1 MNELSE
7 TKISNWVSQFRRG
20 RSAKS
25 YPPVVSLLLV
35 SPLLALLLVGFLYP
49 VARLV
54 QLSVTG
60 GGEPYARLAQSRLY
74 MSVLTDT
81 ILISAAVAALCL
93 LLGYPVALA
102 MARLKGRAALL
113 VVACVFIPLWT
124 SVLIRSYAWVVLLQR
139 NGLVNDL
146 LMATGLSDG
155 PLRLLYTQGAVILA
169 MTHVLLP
176 FAILPIQATLRSLP
190 KDLTLAASN
199 LGATPIRAF
208 LLVTLPLSLPGVFA
222 GTLLCFVLALGFYIT
237 PALVGGPNS
246 MMMATLIG
254 QQTLVVLDW
263 PFAAALSTLL
273 LTVSLLLVAVF
284 RRVLAHNKGFS
295 NVH

>member
-1 MNELSE
+1 MNQSKTLS
-7 TKISNWVSQFRRG
+7 WVAQFRRG
-20 RSAKS
+20 QSAKS
-25 YPPVVSLLLV
+25 YPPAVSLVLV
-35 SPLLALLLVGFLYP
+35 SPLIALLLIGFFYP
-49 VARLV
+49 VARLIE
-54 QLSVTG
+54 LSFANG
-60 GGEPYARLAQSRLY
+60 AEPYVRLVKGDLY
-74 MSVLTDT
+74 IGVLTDT
-81 ILISAAVAALCL
+81 IVVSATVAALCL

-102 MARLKGRAALL
+102 MARLRRKAALL
-113 VVACVFIPLWT
+113 VTACVFVPLWT
-124 SVLIRSYAWVVLLQR
+124 SILIRSYAWVVLLQR

-146 LMATGLSDG
+146 LQAIGLSDG
-155 PLRLLYTQGAVILA
+155 PIRLLYTQGAVILA

-190 KDLTLAASN
+190 ADLTRAASN

-208 LLVTLPLSLPGVFA
+208 VLITLPLSLPGVFA

-237 PALVGGPNS
+237 PALVGGPSS

-273 LTVSLLLVAVF
+273 LTVTLLLVAVF
-284 RRVLAHNKGFS
+284 RRALAQSKGFS
-295 NVH
+295 SAH

>member
-1 MNELSE
+1 MSQ
-7 TKISNWVSQFRRG
+7 SRVSSWLTQLRRG
-20 RSAKS
+20 QSAKS
-25 YPPVVSLLLV
+25 YPPAVSLVLV
-35 SPLLALLLVGFLYP
+35 SPLIALLLVGFVYP

-54 QLSVTG
+54 ELSFANG
-60 GGEPYARLAQSRLY
+60 AEPYVRLVKGDLY
-74 MSVLTDT
+74 IRVLTDT
-81 ILISAAVAALCL
+81 VVISAAVAAFCL

-102 MARLKGRAALL
+102 MARLKHKAALL
-113 VVACVFIPLWT
+113 VTACVLVPLWT
-124 SVLIRSYAWVVLLQR
+124 SILIRSYAWVVLLQR

-146 LMATGLSDG
+146 LQAIGLSDG
-155 PLRLLYTQGAVILA
+155 PVRLLYTKGAVILA

-190 KDLTLAASN
+190 ADLTRAASN
-199 LGATPIRAF
+199 LGAAPIRAF
-208 LLVTLPLSLPGVFA
+208 FLITLPLSLPGVFA

-237 PALVGGPNS
+237 PALVGGPSS

-273 LTVSLLLVAVF
+273 LTATLLLVAVF
-284 RRVLAHNKGFS
+284 RRALAQSKGFS
-295 NVH
+295 SAH

>member
-1 MNELSE
+1 MSDNKVFS
-7 TKISNWVSQFRRG
+7 WVAQFRRG
-20 RSAKS
+20 QSAKA
-25 YPPVVSLLLV
+25 YPPAVSLLLV
-35 SPLLALLLVGFLYP
+35 SPLISLLFIGFVYP

-54 QLSVTG
+54 QLSFANG
-60 GGEPYARLAQSRLY
+60 AEPYVRLVQGDLY
-74 MSVLTDT
+74 IGVLIDT
-81 ILISAAVAALCL
+81 VLISAVVAALCL
-93 LLGYPVALA
+93 ILGYPVALA
-102 MARLKGRAALL
+102 MARLKRRAALL
-113 VVACVFIPLWT
+113 VTACVFVPLWT
-124 SVLIRSYAWVVLLQR
+124 SILIRSYAWVVLLQR

-146 LMATGLSDG
+146 LQATGLSDG

-190 KDLTLAASN
+190 ADLTRAASN

-208 LLVTLPLSLPGVFA
+208 LLITLPLSLPGIFA

-237 PALVGGPNS
+237 PALVGGPSS

-284 RRVLAHNKGFS
+284 RRALAQSKGFS
-295 NVH
+295 SAH

>member
-1 MNELSE
+1 MSQNNVS
-7 TKISNWVSQFRRG
+7 SWVAQFRRG

-25 YPPVVSLLLV
+25 YPPAVSLLLV
-35 SPLLALLLVGFLYP
+35 SPMIALLFIGFVYP

-54 QLSVTG
+54 DLSFANG
-60 GGEPYARLAQSRLY
+60 AEPYVRLVKGDLY
-74 MSVLTDT
+74 IGVLTDT
-81 ILISAAVAALCL
+81 IVISAVVAALCL
-93 LLGYPVALA
+93 VLGYPVALA
-102 MARLKGRAALL
+102 MARLKQRAALL
-113 VVACVFIPLWT
+113 VTACVFVPLWT
-124 SVLIRSYAWVVLLQR
+124 SILIRSYAWVVLLQR

-146 LMATGLSDG
+146 LQATGLSDG

-190 KDLTLAASN
+190 ADLTRAASN

-208 LLVTLPLSLPGVFA
+208 VLITLPLSLPGVFA

-237 PALVGGPNS
+237 PALVGGPGS

-284 RRVLAHNKGFS
+284 RRALAQSKGYS
-295 NVH
+295 SAH

>member
-1 MNELSE
+1 MIQVCQ
-7 TKISNWVSQFRRG
+7 TRISSWFSLFCRG
-20 RSAKS
+20 RSVKS
-25 YPPVVSLLLV
+25 YPPAMSLLLV
-35 SPLLALLLVGFLYP
+35 SPLMALLLIGFLYP

-54 QLSVTG
+54 QLSFTD
-60 GGEPYARLAQSRLY
+60 GGEPYARLVESRLY
-74 MSVLTDT
+74 ISVLTDT
-81 ILISAAVAALCL
+81 ILISVAVAAFCL

-102 MARLKGRAALL
+102 MARLKRRAALL
-113 VVACVFIPLWT
+113 VAACVFVPLWT

-139 NGLVNDL
+139 NGFVNDL
-146 LMATGLSDG
+146 LQAVGLSDG
-155 PLRLLYTQGAVILA
+155 PLRLLYTHGAVILA

-190 KDLTLAASN
+190 ADLTRAASN
-199 LGATPIRAF
+199 LGATPLRAF

-237 PALVGGPNS
+237 PALVGGPSS
-246 MMMATLIG
+246 MMMASLIG

-284 RRVLAHNKGFS
+284 RRALAHNKGFS
-295 NVH
+295 SVH

>member
-1 MNELSE
+1 MSDNKVS
-7 TKISNWVSQFRRG
+7 SWVAQFRRG
-20 RSAKS
+20 QSAKA
-25 YPPVVSLLLV
+25 YPPAVSLLLV
-35 SPLLALLLVGFLYP
+35 SPLIALLFIGFVYP

-54 QLSVTG
+54 ELSFANG
-60 GGEPYARLAQSRLY
+60 AEPYVRLVKGDLY
-74 MSVLTDT
+74 IGVLTDT
-81 ILISAAVAALCL
+81 IVISAAVAALCL
-93 LLGYPVALA
+93 FLGYPVALA
-102 MARLKGRAALL
+102 MARLKRRAALL
-113 VVACVFIPLWT
+113 VTACVIVPLWT

-146 LMATGLSDG
+146 LQATGLSDG
-155 PLRLLYTQGAVILA
+155 PLRLLYTQGAVVLA

-190 KDLTLAASN
+190 ADLTRAASN

-208 LLVTLPLSLPGVFA
+208 VLITLPLSLPGVFA

-237 PALVGGPNS
+237 PALVGGPGS

-263 PFAAALSTLL
+263 PLAAALSTLL

-284 RRVLAHNKGFS
+284 RRALAQSKGFS
-295 NVH
+295 SAH

>member
-1 MNELSE
+1 MSD
-7 TKISNWVSQFRRG
+7 KKVFSWVAQFRRG
-20 RSAKS
+20 QSAKA
-25 YPPVVSLLLV
+25 YPPAVSLLLV
-35 SPLLALLLVGFLYP
+35 SPLISLLFIGFVYP

-54 QLSVTG
+54 QLSFANG
-60 GGEPYARLAQSRLY
+60 AEPYVRLVQGDLY
-74 MSVLTDT
+74 IGVLIDT
-81 ILISAAVAALCL
+81 VLISAVVAALCL
-93 LLGYPVALA
+93 ILGYPVALA
-102 MARLKGRAALL
+102 MARLKRRAALL
-113 VVACVFIPLWT
+113 VTACVFVPLWT
-124 SVLIRSYAWVVLLQR
+124 SILIRSYAWVVLLQR

-146 LMATGLSDG
+146 LQATGLSDG

-190 KDLTLAASN
+190 ADLTRAASN

-208 LLVTLPLSLPGVFA
+208 LLITLPLSLPGIFA

-237 PALVGGPNS
+237 PALVGGPSS

-284 RRVLAHNKGFS
+284 RRALAQSKGFS
-295 NVH
+295 SAH

>member
-1 MNELSE
+1 M
-7 TKISNWVSQFRRG
+7 IQVSQTRISSWFSLFCRG

-25 YPPVVSLLLV
+25 YPPVMSLLLV
-35 SPLLALLLVGFLYP
+35 SPLMALLLIGFLYP

-54 QLSVTG
+54 QLSFTD
-60 GGEPYARLAQSRLY
+60 GGEPYARLVESRLY
-74 MSVLTDT
+74 ISVLTDT
-81 ILISAAVAALCL
+81 ILISAAVAAFCL

-102 MARLKGRAALL
+102 MARLKRRAALL
-113 VVACVFIPLWT
+113 VAACVFVPLWT

-146 LMATGLSDG
+146 LQAVGLSDG
-155 PLRLLYTQGAVILA
+155 PLRLLYTHGAVILA

-190 KDLTLAASN
+190 ADLTRAASN
-199 LGATPIRAF
+199 LGATPLRAF

-237 PALVGGPNS
+237 PALVGGPSS

-284 RRVLAHNKGFS
+284 RRALAHNKGFS
-295 NVH
+295 SVH

>member
-1 MNELSE
+1 MRQN
-7 TKISNWVSQFRRG
+7 IVSNWVLVFRRG

-25 YPPVVSLLLV
+25 YPPAVSLVLV
-35 SPLLALLLVGFLYP
+35 IPLIALLLVGFVYP

-54 QLSVTG
+54 QLSFANG
-60 GGEPYARLAQSRLY
+60 AEPYVRLFKGDLY
-74 MSVLTDT
+74 IGVLTDT
-81 ILISAAVAALCL
+81 IVISAAVAALCL

-102 MARLKGRAALL
+102 MARLKGKAAL
-113 VVACVFIPLWT
+113 VVTACVFVPLWT
-124 SVLIRSYAWVVLLQR
+124 SILIRSYAWVVLLQR

-146 LMATGLSDG
+146 LQASGLSDG

-190 KDLTLAASN
+190 ADLTRAASN

-237 PALVGGPNS
+237 PALVGGPSS

-284 RRVLAHNKGFS
+284 RRALAQSKGFS
-295 NVH
+295 SAH

>member
-1 MNELSE
+1 MSQN
-7 TKISNWVSQFRRG
+7 TNSNWFSQFRRG
-20 RSAKS
+20 QSAKS

-35 SPLLALLLVGFLYP
+35 GPLIALLLVGFVYP

-54 QLSVTG
+54 QLSFADGT
-60 GGEPYARLAQSRLY
+60 EPYVRLVEGELY
-74 MSVLTDT
+74 ISVLTDT
-81 ILISAAVAALCL
+81 ILISAAVATLCL

-102 MARLKGRAALL
+102 MARLRRKASLL
-113 VVACVFIPLWT
+113 VTACVFVPLWT
-124 SVLIRSYAWVVLLQR
+124 SVLIRSYAWVVLFQR

-146 LMATGLSDG
+146 LQALGLTDG

-190 KDLTLAASN
+190 ADLTRAASN

-208 LLVTLPLSLPGVFA
+208 LLITLPLSLPGVFA

-284 RRVLAHNKGFS
+284 RRALAQSKGFS
-295 NVH
+295 SVH

>member
-1 MNELSE
+1 MNAVSRRSLS
-7 TKISNWVSQFRRG
+7 SWWLRLHHG

-25 YPPVVSLLLV
+25 YPPAVSLLLV
-35 SPLLALLLVGFLYP
+35 SPLMALLIVGFLYP

-54 QLSVTG
+54 QLSFTN
-60 GGEPYARLAQSRLY
+60 GGEPYARLVRSGLY
-74 MSVLTDT
+74 VGVLTDT
-81 ILISAAVAALCL
+81 ILISATVAILCL
-93 LLGYPVALA
+93 VLGYPVALA
-102 MARLKGRAALL
+102 MARLRRPVALL
-113 VVACVFIPLWT
+113 VAACVFIPLWT

-146 LMATGLSDG
+146 LITVGLIDM
-155 PLRLLYTQGAVILA
+155 PLRLLYTHGAVILA

-190 KDLTLAASN
+190 ADLTRAASN
-199 LGATPIRAF
+199 LGATPVRAF

-273 LTVSLLLVAVF
+273 LTVSLVLVAVF
-284 RRVLAHNKGFS
+284 RRALAYNKGFS
-295 NVH
+295 SVH

>member
-1 MNELSE
+1 MSQNRFSSW
-7 TKISNWVSQFRRG
+7 ISKLQRG
-20 RSAKS
+20 QSAKS
-25 YPPVVSLLLV
+25 YPPAVSLLLV
-35 SPLLALLLVGFLYP
+35 SPLLALLLIGFLYP

-54 QLSVTG
+54 QLSFANG
-60 GGEPYARLAQSRLY
+60 AEPYVRLVEGELY
-74 MSVLTDT
+74 IGVLTDT
-81 ILISAAVAALCL
+81 IVISAAVAALCL
-93 LLGYPVALA
+93 LLGYPVAMA
-102 MARLKGRAALL
+102 MARLKRKAALL
-113 VVACVFIPLWT
+113 VTACVFVPLWT
-124 SVLIRSYAWVVLLQR
+124 SILVRSYAWVVLFQR

-146 LMATGLSDG
+146 LQALGLSDE
-155 PLRLLYTQGAVILA
+155 PLRLLYTQGAVIVA

-190 KDLTLAASN
+190 DDLTRAASN

-208 LLVTLPLSLPGVFA
+208 LLITLPLSLPGVFA

-237 PALVGGPNS
+237 PALVGGPSS

-284 RRVLAHNKGFS
+284 RRTFSQNKGFS
-295 NVH
+295 SVH

>member
-1 MNELSE
+1 MRQN
-7 TKISNWVSQFRRG
+7 KVSNWVLVFRRG
-20 RSAKS
+20 QSAKS
-25 YPPVVSLLLV
+25 YPPAVSLVLV
-35 SPLLALLLVGFLYP
+35 IPLIALLLVGFVYP

-54 QLSVTG
+54 QLSFANG
-60 GGEPYARLAQSRLY
+60 AEPYVRLIKGDLY
-74 MSVLTDT
+74 IGVLTDT
-81 ILISAAVAALCL
+81 IVISAAVAALCL

-102 MARLKGRAALL
+102 MARLKGEAAL
-113 VVACVFIPLWT
+113 VVTACVFVPLWT
-124 SVLIRSYAWVVLLQR
+124 SILIRSYAWVVLLQR

-146 LMATGLSDG
+146 LQASGLSDG

-190 KDLTLAASN
+190 ADLTRAASN

-237 PALVGGPNS
+237 PALVGGPSS

-263 PFAAALSTLL
+263 PFAAALSTML

-284 RRVLAHNKGFS
+284 RRALAQSKGFS
-295 NVH
+295 SAH

>member
-1 MNELSE
+1 MIQN
-7 TKISNWVSQFRRG
+7 KVSSLVVQFRRG
-20 RSAKS
+20 QSAKS
-25 YPPVVSLLLV
+25 YPPAVSLVLI
-35 SPLLALLLVGFLYP
+35 SPLIALLLVGFVYP

-54 QLSVTG
+54 ELSFANG
-60 GGEPYARLAQSRLY
+60 AEPYFRLIKGDLY
-74 MSVLTDT
+74 IGVLTDT
-81 ILISAAVAALCL
+81 IVISAAVAALCL

-102 MARLKGRAALL
+102 MARLKRKTALL
-113 VVACVFIPLWT
+113 VTACVFVPLWT
-124 SVLIRSYAWVVLLQR
+124 SILIRSYAWVVLLQR

-146 LMATGLSDG
+146 MQATGLSEA

-176 FAILPIQATLRSLP
+176 FAVLPIQATLRSLP
-190 KDLTLAASN
+190 ADLTRAASN

-208 LLVTLPLSLPGVFA
+208 LLITLPLSLPGVFA

-237 PALVGGPNS
+237 PALVGGPSS

-273 LTVSLLLVAVF
+273 LTVTLLLVAVF
-284 RRVLAHNKGFS
+284 RRALAQSKGFS
-295 NVH
+295 SAH

>member
-1 MNELSE
+1 VRQN
-7 TKISNWVSQFRRG
+7 KVSNWVLVFRRG
-20 RSAKS
+20 QSAKS
-25 YPPVVSLLLV
+25 YPPAVSLVLV
-35 SPLLALLLVGFLYP
+35 IPLIALLLVGFVYP

-54 QLSVTG
+54 QLSFANG
-60 GGEPYARLAQSRLY
+60 AEPYVRLIKGDLY
-74 MSVLTDT
+74 IGVLTDT
-81 ILISAAVAALCL
+81 IVISAAVAALCL

-102 MARLKGRAALL
+102 MARLKGKAAL
-113 VVACVFIPLWT
+113 VVTACVFVPLWT
-124 SVLIRSYAWVVLLQR
+124 SILIRSYAWVVLLQR

-146 LMATGLSDG
+146 LQASGLSDG

-190 KDLTLAASN
+190 ADLTRAASN

-237 PALVGGPNS
+237 PALVGGPSS

-263 PFAAALSTLL
+263 PFAAALSTML

-284 RRVLAHNKGFS
+284 RRALAQSKGFS
-295 NVH
+295 SAH

>member
-1 MNELSE
+1 MSAASE
-7 TKISNWVSQFRRG
+7 TRLSRWFSLVRRG

-25 YPPVVSLLLV
+25 YPPAVSLLLV
-35 SPLLALLLVGFLYP
+35 SPLMALLVVGFLYP

-54 QLSVTG
+54 QLSFADG
-60 GGEPYARLAQSRLY
+60 AEPYARLVRSRLY
-74 MSVLTDT
+74 INVLTDT
-81 ILISAAVAALCL
+81 VLISAAVALLCL
-93 LLGYPVALA
+93 VLGYPVALA
-102 MARLKGRAALL
+102 MARLRRRASLL
-113 VVACVFIPLWT
+113 VAACVFISLWT
-124 SVLIRSYAWVVLLQR
+124 SVLIRSYAWVVLFQR

-146 LMATGLSDG
+146 LMAAGLTGG
-155 PLRLLYTQGAVILA
+155 PLRLLYTHGAVVLA
-169 MTHVLLP
+169 MTHILLP

-190 KDLTLAASN
+190 ADLTRAASN
-199 LGATPIRAF
+199 LGATPIRSF
-208 LLVTLPLSLPGVFA
+208 LLITLPLSLPGVFA

-284 RRVLAHNKGFS
+284 RRALAHNKGFS
-295 NVH
+295 SVH